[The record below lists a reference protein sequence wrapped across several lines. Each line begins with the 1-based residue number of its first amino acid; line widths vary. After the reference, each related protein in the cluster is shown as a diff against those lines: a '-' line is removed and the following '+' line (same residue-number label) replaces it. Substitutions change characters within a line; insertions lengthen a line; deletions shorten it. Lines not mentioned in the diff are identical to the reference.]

1 MSLISV
7 GTFTWVPSRQATV
20 NSFSS
25 LCSRVSCGGCLLTKF
40 HFCPDHCSTIR
51 TFSEGKFREGGKGAT
66 VEKRRK
72 EDKGKL
78 LMTRNTLATAMS
90 HAKQAPTHHR
100 PLLVEDLKMQL
111 CLIYL
116 LFLLGR
122 LRFLIFQLMLDCT
135 VSNKWTEFC
144 ELILVLRLLSTSL
157 SDCTAWHR
165 PGWVSSL
172 WSWEARPGIALGCVC
187 WGGAGQEQNEAEKQ
201 PRLNCA
207 ICRELQVT
215 MKESHQLW
223 GKEYRTAERM
233 AAL

>member
-1 MSLISV
+1 M
-7 GTFTWVPSRQATV
+7 WVPSRQATLS
-20 NSFSS
+20 SFSS

-66 VEKRRK
+66 VEERRK

-122 LRFLIFQLMLDCT
+122 LRFLHFQLMLDCT

-207 ICRELQVT
+207 ICRALQATV
-215 MKESHQLW
+215 KESHQLW

-233 AAL
+233 ADS

>member
-1 MSLISV
+1 M
-7 GTFTWVPSRQATV
+7 WVPSRQATLS
-20 NSFSS
+20 SFSS

-66 VEKRRK
+66 VEERRK

-122 LRFLIFQLMLDCT
+122 LRFLHFQLMLDCT

-207 ICRELQVT
+207 ICRALQGT
-215 MKESHQLW
+215 FKESHQLW

-233 AAL
+233 ADS

>member
-1 MSLISV
+1 M
-7 GTFTWVPSRQATV
+7 WVPSRQATV
-20 NSFSS
+20 SSFSS

-51 TFSEGKFREGGKGAT
+51 TFSEGKFREGGGEGAT
-66 VEKRRK
+66 VEERRK